1 MRMYDI
7 IQKKR
12 DKKELSE
19 AEISY
24 FIEGYTAGEIPDYQA
39 SALLMAI
46 YINKM
51 SRKETAHLTKAMLES
66 GDTVDLSGV
75 NGRKVDKH
83 STGGVGDKTTLIL
96 GPMVAACG
104 LPFSKMSGRGLG
116 HTGGTLDKL
125 DSIDGFRT
133 QLTEGEF
140 LEIIN
145 KTKLCICSQS
155 GNIAPAD
162 KKIYS
167 LRDVTATVDNIS
179 LIAASVMSKK
189 LSLKSDAIVI
199 DVKVGS
205 GAFMKNLDDAYELSN
220 EMVRIG
226 QSFDREIVC
235 YLTDMDQPLG
245 NAVGNALEVAESV
258 ETLKN
263 NGPKDLTELCLVL
276 GEELLLLGNAAK
288 TKEEARAKLL
298 DTLESGAAYR
308 KFLEM
313 VESQGGNTE
322 QIEDTSKL
330 PKAKYVMEVRSDA
343 FGHVEA
349 IEAEEVGKTALMVG
363 AGRETKESEIDLS
376 AGVVI
381 SKKIGDAVVA
391 GEIIGYVHCND
402 EQVGK
407 SACERLRSAYSI
419 SKNFVPK
426 RKLILGKV
434 DRDGIKTY

>member
-1 MRMYDI
+1 MRMYDV

-12 DKKELSE
+12 DKKELTE
-19 AEISY
+19 EEIKY
-24 FIEGYTAGEIPDYQA
+24 FIDGYTSGEIPDYQA

-51 SRKETAHLTKAMLES
+51 SKKETEYLTKAMLNS

-75 NGRKVDKH
+75 RGRKVDKH

-96 GPMVAACG
+96 GPMIAACG

-125 DSIDGFRT
+125 DAIDGFRT
-133 QLTEGEF
+133 KLTKEEF
-140 LEIIN
+140 LDIIN
-145 KTKLCICSQS
+145 ETNLCICSQS

-162 KKIYS
+162 KKIYA

-179 LIAASVMSKK
+179 LIAASIMSKK

-226 QSFDREIVC
+226 QSFDRDTVC

-245 NAVGNALEVAESV
+245 MAVGNALEVAESI

-263 NGPKDLTELCLVL
+263 NGPKDLTELCLAL
-276 GEELLLLGNAAK
+276 GEELLLLGNKAK
-288 TKEEARAKLL
+288 SKEEARAMLIE
-298 DTLESGAAYR
+298 TLESGSAYR
-308 KFLEM
+308 KFVEM
-313 VESQGGNTE
+313 VSVQGGNTD
-322 QIEDTSKL
+322 QVEDLSKL
-330 PKAKYVMEVRSDA
+330 PKARHVIEAKADTSGYVE
-343 FGHVEA
+343 E
-349 IEAEEVGKTALMVG
+349 IEAEEVGKAALMVG
-363 AGRETKESEIDLS
+363 AGRETKDSVIDLS
-376 AGVVI
+376 AGIVLN
-381 SKKIGDAVVA
+381 KKIGDEVNI
-391 GEIIGYVHCND
+391 GETIAYIHCND
-402 EQVGK
+402 ESKGINALEKLK
-407 SACERLRSAYSI
+407 SAYVI
-419 SKNFVPK
+419 SNHRVPK
-426 RKLILGKV
+426 RKLVLGKV
-434 DRDGIKTY
+434 DKEGIQNY

>member
-1 MRMYDI
+1 MRMYDV

-12 DKKELSE
+12 DKKELTE
-19 AEISY
+19 EEIKY
-24 FIEGYTAGEIPDYQA
+24 FIDGYTSGEIPDYQA

-51 SRKETAHLTKAMLES
+51 SKKETEYLTKAMLNS

-75 NGRKVDKH
+75 RGRKVDKH

-96 GPMVAACG
+96 GPMIAACG

-125 DSIDGFRT
+125 DAIDGFRT
-133 QLTEGEF
+133 KLTKEEF
-140 LEIIN
+140 LDIIN
-145 KTKLCICSQS
+145 ETNLCICSQS

-162 KKIYS
+162 KKIYA

-179 LIAASVMSKK
+179 LIAASIMSKK

-226 QSFDREIVC
+226 QSFDRDTVC

-245 NAVGNALEVAESV
+245 MAVGNALEVAESI

-263 NGPKDLTELCLVL
+263 NGPKDLTELCLAL
-276 GEELLLLGNAAK
+276 GEELLLLGNKAK
-288 TKEEARAKLL
+288 SKEEARSMLIE
-298 DTLESGAAYR
+298 TLESGSAYR
-308 KFLEM
+308 KFVEM
-313 VESQGGNTE
+313 VSVQGGNTD
-322 QIEDTSKL
+322 QVEDLSKL
-330 PKAKYVMEVRSDA
+330 PKARHVIEAKADTSGYVE
-343 FGHVEA
+343 E
-349 IEAEEVGKTALMVG
+349 IEAEEVGKAALMVG
-363 AGRETKESEIDLS
+363 AGRETKDSVIDLS
-376 AGVVI
+376 AGIVLN
-381 SKKIGDAVVA
+381 KKIGDEVNI
-391 GEIIGYVHCND
+391 GETIAYIHCND
-402 EQVGK
+402 ESKGINALEKLK
-407 SACERLRSAYSI
+407 SAYVI
-419 SKNFVPK
+419 SNHRVPK
-426 RKLILGKV
+426 RKLVLGKV
-434 DRDGIKTY
+434 DKEGIQNY